1 MINASIEVGFIAPPS
16 SFRFLKYVNTIKTT
30 VYTSRNGVRTRLA
43 SGSLPPIFSIFD
55 TVTKTAVKQDSNAK
69 IAIDTNAFV
78 RNLSLYSTAAQM
90 K

>member
-16 SFRFLKYVNTIKTT
+16 SFRFLKYVNTRKTT

-43 SGSLPPIFSIFD
+43 SGSLLPIFSIFN
-55 TVTKTAVKQDSNAK
+55 TVTKKAEKQDSNAK

-78 RNLSLYSTAAQM
+78 RNLSL
-90 K
+90 

>member
-16 SFRFLKYVNTIKTT
+16 SFRFLKYVNTRKIT

-43 SGSLPPIFSIFD
+43 SGSLLPIPNRFNIEA
-55 TVTKTAVKQDSNAK
+55 TTAEKLDSNAK

-78 RNLSLYSTAAQM
+78 RNLSL
-90 K
+90 

>member
-16 SFRFLKYVNTIKTT
+16 SLRFLKYVNTRKIT

-78 RNLSLYSTAAQM
+78 RNLSL
-90 K
+90 